1 MMNNRFDN
9 PKKGENFKSKLSGFT
24 LIELLITISIFV
36 FMTALVMARYNDFY
50 SGTLFKNLAYD
61 IAITIREAQSYG
73 ISVKYNEGSN
83 SFDRAYGA
91 YFPQGAGG
99 TNFSLRA
106 YNKADGYILF
116 EDPNQRNYTLK
127 HGATFNRLLVSMT
140 DGVNSYVDASNVAI
154 IFQRPN
160 PEAIICVTLNAI
172 YNCNT
177 YKFVKIEMKA
187 ANGVIKTV
195 KVNSSGQIAII
206 EVED

>member
-9 PKKGENFKSKLSGFT
+9 PRKGENFKSKLSGFT

-73 ISVKYNEGSN
+73 ISVKYNESGS
-83 SFDRAYGA
+83 SFDKAYGA
-91 YFPQGAGG
+91 YFPQGTGG
-99 TNFSLRA
+99 VDFALASYSKSDNYLLRVA
-106 YNKADGYILF
+106 EKSYK
-116 EDPNQRNYTLK
+116 LK
-127 HGATFNRLLVSMT
+127 HGATFNQLLISANDRDYT
-140 DGVNSYVDASNVAI
+140 PASNVGI

-160 PEAIICVTLNAI
+160 PEAIICVTVDTV
-172 YNCNT
+172 YTCNT

-195 KVNSSGQIAII
+195 KVNSSGQIAI
-206 EVED
+206 EE

>member
-9 PKKGENFKSKLSGFT
+9 PRKGENFKSKLSGFT

-36 FMTALVMARYNDFY
+36 FMTALVMSRYNDFY

-73 ISVKYNEGSN
+73 ISVKYNQGSS

-91 YFPQGAGG
+91 YFPEGNGG
-99 TNFSLRA
+99 KNFILRS
-106 YNKADGYILF
+106 YSKSDGYSIGDQ
-116 EDPNQRNYTLK
+116 EPEKIEKNYTLK
-127 HGATFNRLLVSMT
+127 HGATFNQLLISANDT
-140 DGVNSYVDASNVAI
+140 DYIPASNVGI

-160 PEAIICVTLNAI
+160 PEAIICVTLNAV

-187 ANGVIKTV
+187 ANDVIKTV
-195 KVNSSGQIAII
+195 KVNSSGQIAI
-206 EVED
+206 EE

>member
-9 PKKGENFKSKLSGFT
+9 PRKGENFKSKLSGFT

-73 ISVKYNEGSN
+73 ISVKYNEGGG
-83 SFDRAYGA
+83 SFNKAYGA
-91 YFPQGAGG
+91 YFPQGTGG
-99 TNFSLRA
+99 VDFALASYSKSDNYLLRVA
-106 YNKADGYILF
+106 EKSYK
-116 EDPNQRNYTLK
+116 LK
-127 HGATFNRLLVSMT
+127 HGATFNRLLISST
-140 DGVNSYVDASNVAI
+140 DANDYVEASNVGI

-160 PEAIICVTLNAI
+160 PEAIICAT
-172 YNCNT
+172 YNTEYKCNT

-187 ANGVIKTV
+187 ANNVIKTV
-195 KVNSSGQIAII
+195 KVNSSGQIAI
-206 EVED
+206 EE

>member
-99 TNFSLRA
+99 EVFMLRL
-106 YNKADGYILF
+106 YNKSNNYIF
-116 EDPNQRNYTLK
+116 EEDVEPEKRYTLK
-127 HGATFNRLLVSMT
+127 HGATFNKLLISST
-140 DGVNSYVDASNVAI
+140 GNDDYIPASNVAI

-160 PEAIICVTLNAI
+160 PEAIICVTVDTG

-195 KVNSSGQIAII
+195 KVNSSGQIAI
-206 EVED
+206 EE